1 MKKVCLVLGAGRGI
15 GATVAEKFALEGLH
29 SHLCR
34 RSDGDALQESLDQIQ
49 SRGLRK
55 PF

>member
-29 SHLCR
+29 SHLCAE
-34 RSDGDALQESLDQIQ
+34 GVMAMHC
-49 SRGLRK
+49 K
-55 PF
+55 NP